1 MSVSLAVTLV
11 IIFLGTLSLVI
22 GVVLAFLTLGNIEN
36 REREKSLSMGAG
48 AAWSC
53 AIALLLL
60 IIGFIA
66 GIMILGSSIEFKNLR
81 LLVTDPRSLSFD
93 RK

>member
-36 REREKSLSMGAG
+36 RERDKSLSMGAG

-60 IIGFIA
+60 IIGFVA